1 MARIPAPL
9 ELAQTLVRMDT
20 CNPPGREEEAADLC
34 ANLLESAGFAVA
46 RHAFAPG
53 RVSVVAELAAPDM
66 KNCLCLSGHLDTVPI
81 GPDTWTRPPLCGEVA
96 HGRLW
101 GRGSADMKSGVAA
114 LVVAALRA
122 AKHGPFARG
131 LRVVLSAGEENGLEG
146 IKHLAGL
153 PEALGKASA
162 VVVCE
167 PTNCALLLGHKGV
180 LWVTGEA
187 KGRAAHGSMPEKGDN
202 ALYKACEAAL
212 RLRGTFDDH
221 LGHEIM
227 GRPSISVNT
236 MRAGHKVNVVPDL
249 AAIEMDV
256 RIVPGQDKAEI
267 VSQLSRRCQGLCEV
281 ALRDGYPPVWTE
293 PDNSFARLA
302 AEVARE
308 ITGRDHPP
316 AAATYF
322 TDGSILASSYPGAG
336 VTLFGPGEPE
346 ACHSTDESCPVG
358 QIDTAARFYEA
369 LALRYCLS

>member
-1 MARIPAPL
+1 MASTPSSL

-20 CNPPGREEEAADLC
+20 CNPPGREEEAAGLC
-34 ANLLESAGFAVA
+34 AGLLESAGFAVA

-66 KNCLCLSGHLDTVPI
+66 ESCLCLSGHLDTVPI
-81 GPDTWTRPPLCGEVA
+81 GPDTWARPPLCGEVA

-122 AKHGPFARG
+122 ATRGPFVKG

-146 IKHLAGL
+146 AKYLENL
-153 PEALGKASA
+153 PGVLGGAKA

-167 PTNCALLLGHKGV
+167 PTGCDLLLGHKGV

-187 KGRAAHGSMPEKGDN
+187 KGRAAHGSMPEKGEN

-212 RLRGTFDDH
+212 KLRGTFD
-221 LGHEIM
+221 GHPGHVIM
-227 GRPSISVNT
+227 GRPSISVNI
-236 MRAGHKVNVVPDL
+236 MHAGHKVNVVPDL
-249 AAIEMDV
+249 AEIEMDV
-256 RIVPGQDKAEI
+256 RIVPGQGRAAV
-267 VSQLSRRCQGLCEV
+267 VSQLSNRCQGLCEV
-281 ALRDGYPPVWTE
+281 TLRDGYPPVWTE
-293 PDNSFARLA
+293 PDNAFARLA

-322 TDGSILASSYPGAG
+322 TDGSVLARAYPGAG

-346 ACHSTDESCPVG
+346 ACHSTDESCPVD

-369 LALRYCLS
+369 LALRYLS